1 MTFPREYKRCMYCG
15 GRLGVPIA
23 PDFTGSGVVTL
34 ESELGPEPEEPASP
48 ISRFFRR
55 GMGLVWV
62 VAAVAAYAAQMCTG
76 RG

>member
-1 MTFPREYKRCMYCG
+1 MYCG
-15 GRLGVPIA
+15 GRLGVPIT
-23 PDFTGSGVVTL
+23 PDFTQSAVVTL
-34 ESELGPEPEEPASP
+34 EDELEPEEPASP
-48 ISRFFRR
+48 VGRFLRR